1 MGSAQ
6 GSELA
11 PFFGDLSKS
20 RNNFL
25 RLSYLHLT
33 RFLVKREVD
42 KPNGKTPGWQ
52 ETFSETLRKTTAEGT
67 ADEESPLSSSGLVDA
82 YKEDEESALD
92 LDYPQP
98 KVCFLF
104 VCLFVCFCNNH
115 YSLLS
120 LDARIFFSSKTFP

>member
-1 MGSAQ
+1 M
-6 GSELA
+6 
-11 PFFGDLSKS
+11 SKS

-25 RLSYLHLT
+25 RLSYLYLT

-42 KPNGKTPGWQ
+42 KPNGLIPGWKENFQ
-52 ETFSETLRKTTAEGT
+52 DALKTQATEGT

-98 KVCFLF
+98 KVCFFL
-104 VCLFVCFCNNH
+104 
-115 YSLLS
+115 
-120 LDARIFFSSKTFP
+120 

>member
-1 MGSAQ
+1 MDIAQ
-6 GSELA
+6 GSDLA
-11 PFFGDLSKS
+11 PFLGDLSKS

-25 RLSYLHLT
+25 RLSYLYHT

-42 KPNGKTPGWQ
+42 KPNGLTPGWKENFQ
-52 ETFSETLRKTTAEGT
+52 VVLKNQATGT

-98 KVCFLF
+98 KVCFFL
-104 VCLFVCFCNNH
+104 
-115 YSLLS
+115 
-120 LDARIFFSSKTFP
+120 

>member
-1 MGSAQ
+1 V
-6 GSELA
+6 LRVVIWP

-25 RLSYLHLT
+25 RLNCLYLT
-33 RFLVKREVD
+33 RFLVKRNVEKVD
-42 KPNGKTPGWQ
+42 KPNGLTPGWKENFQ
-52 ETFSETLRKTTAEGT
+52 VVLKNQASEGT

-98 KVCFLF
+98 KVCCFL
-104 VCLFVCFCNNH
+104 
-115 YSLLS
+115 
-120 LDARIFFSSKTFP
+120 

>member
-1 MGSAQ
+1 MI
-6 GSELA
+6 
-11 PFFGDLSKS
+11 
-20 RNNFL
+20 
-25 RLSYLHLT
+25 YLT
-33 RFLVKREVD
+33 RFLVKRDTEGAD

-52 ETFSETLRKTTAEGT
+52 ETFSETLMKTTAEGT

-104 VCLFVCFCNNH
+104 CFVTDVTLS
-115 YSLLS
+115 SLL
-120 LDARIFFSSKTFP
+120 